1 MKFTFQVILNFILI
15 LVFFI
20 GLIIFVFWRFGIF
33 KKEAELGAISDIKNK
48 IDFVSNYPYQNLV
61 NYLQNLST
69 IKIEIP
75 PINPEEIGR
84 SGLF

>member
-1 MKFTFQVILNFILI
+1 MKFTFQVVINFILI
-15 LVFFI
+15 LIFFI

-33 KKEAELGAISDIKNK
+33 KKEAELGAIYDIKNK

-61 NYLQNLST
+61 NYFQNLTT

>member
-1 MKFTFQVILNFILI
+1 MKFTFQFILNFILI

-61 NYLQNLST
+61 NYFQNLST

>member
-1 MKFTFQVILNFILI
+1 MKFTFQFILNFILI

-20 GLIIFVFWRFGIF
+20 GLIIFVFWRFGIL

-61 NYLQNLST
+61 NYFQNLPT

>member
-20 GLIIFVFWRFGIF
+20 GLIIFVFWRFGIL

-61 NYLQNLST
+61 NYFQNLST

>member
-33 KKEAELGAISDIKNK
+33 KKEAELGAIYDIKNK

-61 NYLQNLST
+61 NYFQNLST